1 MKIKKFLS
9 IALLVS
15 LIGSPLVGCNKKF
28 TENSSNNNSENELSS
43 NEQVSQEESKIS
55 SIAISNKSALQ
66 EKWLPG
72 DAERKIKINIVAK
85 GLTFDQA
92 MAEGLISIVSS
103 NPEVVKVTTT
113 TLKAVSA
120 GTATITVSS
129 GSISD
134 SVEITVSEK

>member
-72 DAERKIKINIVAK
+72 DAERKIKIKEIGEK
-85 GLTFDQA
+85 
-92 MAEGLISIVSS
+92 
-103 NPEVVKVTTT
+103 K
-113 TLKAVSA
+113 
-120 GTATITVSS
+120 S
-129 GSISD
+129 GDCKCLGIDDCYGRLYQSF
-134 SVEITVSEK
+134 